1 MLGKRFGKSLRLA
14 LTGGGSHASFGVA
27 SNTPEADRVTVAE
40 LDKFVRRQWEG
51 LLSYM
56 VGSAGGSVLQES
68 RAISESVKR
77 LLQAGGLVVVRGRNS
92 SITQDGFTFVLE
104 EVNAQVWEILVVY
117 LELSEEVRSLLCFR
131 LPLRSHT

>member
-1 MLGKRFGKSLRLA
+1 M
-14 LTGGGSHASFGVA
+14 
-27 SNTPEADRVTVAE
+27 TVAA
-40 LDKFVRRQWEG
+40 LDEFVRRQWEG

-56 VGSAGGSVLQES
+56 VGSAGGSVLRES
-68 RAISESVKR
+68 RAISESVKQ

-117 LELSEEVRSLLCFR
+117 LELSEEVRSLFR
-131 LPLRSHT
+131 FDCHCAHISYPDQHEP